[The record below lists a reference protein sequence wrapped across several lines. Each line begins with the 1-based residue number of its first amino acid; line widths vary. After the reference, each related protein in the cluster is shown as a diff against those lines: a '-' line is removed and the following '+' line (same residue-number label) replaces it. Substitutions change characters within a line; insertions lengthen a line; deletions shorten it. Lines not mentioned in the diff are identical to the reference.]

1 MNKLNLMYEGKAKRV
16 YSTDRDDLVMIE
28 YKDDATAFDG
38 KKRGTIEQKGI
49 ANNLLSNHFFSLLE
63 KEGIKTHFVKQ
74 LSERETLVKSVRIIP
89 IEVIIRNRAAGS
101 LCKRLGLEEGTH
113 LTHTVLE
120 FCYKNDELGD
130 PMIND
135 YHIRALN
142 LASEAE
148 VERIVS
154 LSLKIN
160 EILRNYLLKTDL
172 ELIDFKLE
180 FGRFNGDIILADEIS
195 PDTCRLWDAK
205 TQEKLDKDRF
215 RRDLGAVEEAY
226 REVLRRIQNQGD
238 QGDQGD
244 GSIDCGKFNNGSVS

>member
-1 MNKLNLMYEGKAKRV
+1 LHKLNLMYEGKAKRV
-16 YSTDRDDLVMIE
+16 YSSDDTNLVIIE
-28 YKDDATAFDG
+28 YKDEATAFDG
-38 KKRGTIEQKGI
+38 KKRGVIEQKGI
-49 ANNLLSNHFFSLLE
+49 VNNLLSNHFFTLME

-74 LSERETLVKSVRIIP
+74 LSDRETLVKSVQIIP
-89 IEVIIRNRAAGS
+89 IEVIVRNRAAGS
-101 LCKRLGLEEGTH
+101 LCKRLGLLEGTH

-130 PMIND
+130 PMINE
-135 YHIRALN
+135 YHISVLN
-142 LASEAE
+142 LASKAE

-154 LSLKIN
+154 ISLRIN
-160 EILRNYLLKTDL
+160 EILRNYLLTIDL

-215 RRDLGAVEEAY
+215 RRDLGEVEEAY
-226 REVLRRIQNQGD
+226 QEVLRRVQNQAN
-238 QGDQGD
+238 QGD
-244 GSIDCGKFNNGSVS
+244 GSSG